1 MIVDLGGK
9 IQADSRELVA
19 IVRLTDR
26 GDRLVREAR
35 RQNRIVA
42 GAQEDAKSA
51 VLLAGARRPG
61 GITENARLCLY
72 GHTHYQALEEFNG
85 ITLIN
90 PGAVAN
96 KRYAIAEIDGSAFTV
111 FLKSL

>member
-61 GITENARLCLY
+61 GITENARLCLS
-72 GHTHYQALEEFNG
+72 GVSAGRLAARVSRRLRGPGREARRAEEN
-85 ITLIN
+85 
-90 PGAVAN
+90 
-96 KRYAIAEIDGSAFTV
+96 E
-111 FLKSL
+111 